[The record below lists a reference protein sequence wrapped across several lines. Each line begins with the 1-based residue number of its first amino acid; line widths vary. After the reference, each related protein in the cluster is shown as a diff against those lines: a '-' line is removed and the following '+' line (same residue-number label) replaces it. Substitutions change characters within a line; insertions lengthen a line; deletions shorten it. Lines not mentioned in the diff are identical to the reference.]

1 MKNISLN
8 EEEIEALVTLLEGSL
23 RDLSYEIADTDRM
36 QFRDQ
41 IKARRDL
48 LAKILDDLR
57 KAGA

>member
-1 MKNISLN
+1 MKNIALTEN
-8 EEEIEALVTLLEGSL
+8 EIEALVTLLQGSL
-23 RDLSYEIADTDRM
+23 RDLSYEIADTDRK

-48 LAKILDDLR
+48 LAKILDDLE